1 MCAGSQTD
9 RRETDRVERR
19 GCQIRPLRHIVL
31 DNRRNFYRILH
42 VERDAPVEIIRS
54 SYRTLMQRLRMHPD
68 LGGDQAQAALINEA
82 YAVLTDTASRA
93 AYDESMRQQEIQAAA
108 ARASTSD
115 GSSPTTAAC
124 YFCDLPHGLG
134 AQATGHDDCGRC
146 GSPSYPARRVN
157 WHSGDQRGI
166 SRIPRR
172 HRLMF
177 YTTWPQS
184 PSIGRSRD
192 ISLSGMLFATRE
204 SVQVGAILKIE
215 SRACTAV
222 ARVSNCRESRRF
234 LSLESLVGVEFLS
247 VRFATMRG
255 GFVST
260 RT

>member
-1 MCAGSQTD
+1 M
-9 RRETDRVERR
+9 
-19 GCQIRPLRHIVL
+19 
-31 DNRRNFYRILH
+31 DNRRNFYRLLH

-54 SYRTLMQRLRMHPD
+54 SYRTLMQRMRVHPD

-108 ARASTSD
+108 TVAGTSV
-115 GSSPTTAAC
+115 GSSQTNAAC
-124 YFCDLPHGLG
+124 FFCDLPHGLG

-146 GSPSYPARRVN
+146 GSPLYPAARLN
-157 WHSGDQRGI
+157 WHPGDQRGI

-177 YTTWPQS
+177 YTAWPQS
-184 PSIGRSRD
+184 PSAGRSRD

-204 SVQVGAILKIE
+204 AVRVGAILKIE

-222 ARVSNCRESRRF
+222 ARVSNYRESRRF